1 MNKIESY
8 DLEKLIKLIKKI
20 FISKNELE
28 AILKNKLV
36 IKSDYLGENSI
47 HNNKDWWA
55 LEIRIGNKKEDIKE
69 FCVVLVNQNKK
80 QIDL

>member
-47 HNNKDWWA
+47 HNNKNWWVI
-55 LEIRIGNKKEDIKE
+55 EI
-69 FCVVLVNQNKK
+69 
-80 QIDL
+80 